1 MAAKRVLIKR
11 VLILCGVSALVAL
24 GGCSYLSKPEHSVD
38 PLAGEVKSTTSIPTN
53 PPRRPLD

>member
-1 MAAKRVLIKR
+1 MAAKRMAAKR
-11 VLILCGVSALVAL
+11 VLILCGVFALVAL
-24 GGCSYLSKPEHSVD
+24 GGCSLIPKPQHSVD